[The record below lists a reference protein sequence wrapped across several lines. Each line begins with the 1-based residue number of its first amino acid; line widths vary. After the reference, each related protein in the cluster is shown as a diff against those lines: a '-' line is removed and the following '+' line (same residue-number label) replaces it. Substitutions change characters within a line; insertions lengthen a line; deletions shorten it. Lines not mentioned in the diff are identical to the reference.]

1 MDMRQVEVH
10 WTGAGLKPAVTVHN
24 FGVTGSIED
33 QRDALAAWCGAIKTD
48 LHQSTTW
55 EVSAAGSILNDA
67 DGALRG
73 AWGDSRPLSGVGNP
87 ASTVPMANQT
97 AILAKWLTGVVYLG
111 RFVQGR
117 TYIPGIAAA
126 AGNLGAVSSAAQAR
140 VVSAGNALISSDV
153 GLLVWSRPRRNQDG
167 LLVREGRAFG
177 ATVPGVWSEFA
188 VQRGRRG

>member
-10 WTGAGLKPAVTVHN
+10 WTGAGLRPAVTVHN
-24 FGVTGSIED
+24 FNTSGSIED
-33 QRDALAAWCGAIKTD
+33 QRDALAAWCTALKTD
-48 LHQSTTW
+48 LHQATTW
-55 EVSAAGSILNDA
+55 EVSASGSILNDA
-67 DGALRG
+67 DGSLRG
-73 AWGDSRPLSGVGNP
+73 AWADSRPLSGTGNP
-87 ASTVPMANQT
+87 AGSVPMANQT
-97 AILAKWLTGVVYLG
+97 AILARWHTGVVYLG

-117 TYIPGIAAA
+117 TFIPGITAA
-126 AGNLGAVSSAAQAR
+126 AGTLGEVSSAAQGR
-140 VVSAGNALISSDV
+140 VTSAGNALISSGA